1 MKDKAQGARR
11 KAQGRKDGRE
21 MIKREETP
29 IVIKSKALA
38 LEIIKLCNF
47 LKEKKHE
54 YSLSDQMI
62 RSGTS
67 VGANIREAIHG
78 VSDNDMYN
86 KFNIAL
92 KEASE
97 TEYWLEILSESGYL
111 EPKQIETAY
120 SLNRECIKMLI
131 SITAKQKK
139 L

>member
-1 MKDKAQGARR
+1 
-11 KAQGRKDGRE
+11 
-21 MIKREETP
+21 MINRNETP
-29 IVIKSKALA
+29 IVVKSKALA

-47 LKEKKHE
+47 LKQQKHE

-67 VGANIREAIHG
+67 VGANVKEAIRG
-78 VSDNDMYN
+78 SSDNDMYN

-111 EPKQIETAY
+111 DAEQIKVAY
-120 SLNRECIKMLI
+120 GLCQECLKLLV
-131 SITAKQKK
+131 SIMNKK
-139 L
+139 KSNCPSGT

>member
-1 MKDKAQGARR
+1 
-11 KAQGRKDGRE
+11 
-21 MIKREETP
+21 MIKRNETP
-29 IVIKSKALA
+29 IVVKSKALA

-47 LKEKKHE
+47 LKQQKHE

-67 VGANIREAIHG
+67 VGANVKEAIHG
-78 VSDNDMYN
+78 SSDNDMYN

-111 EPKQIETAY
+111 DTEQIKEAY
-120 SLNRECIKMLI
+120 GLCQECLKLLV
-131 SITAKQKK
+131 SIMNKK
-139 L
+139 KSNCMFGT

>member
-1 MKDKAQGARR
+1 MVR
-11 KAQGRKDGRE
+11 K

-29 IVIKSKALA
+29 IAVKSKALA

-47 LKEKKHE
+47 LREQKHE

-67 VGANIREAIHG
+67 VGANVREAIHG

-97 TEYWLEILSESGYL
+97 TEYWLEILAESGYL
-111 EPKQIETAY
+111 NEEQIKSAY
-120 SLNRECIKMLI
+120 NLNKECLRMLI